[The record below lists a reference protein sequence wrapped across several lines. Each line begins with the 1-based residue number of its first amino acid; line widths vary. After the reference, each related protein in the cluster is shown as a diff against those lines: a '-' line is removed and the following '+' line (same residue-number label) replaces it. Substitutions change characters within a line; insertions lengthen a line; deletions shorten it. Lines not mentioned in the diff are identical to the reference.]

1 MNNSCPKFGDVFF
14 AALNGDG
21 HVQGGIRPVVIAQN
35 DMGNKYSPVIG
46 VIPMTSKVDKAKHL
60 PVHVTIPADDDNGL
74 PRDSVVLT
82 EQMRT
87 IPVDKLIS
95 RTGSLGHDALV
106 RIGRALA
113 IQFPFPFS

>member
-60 PVHVTIPADDDNGL
+60 PVHVVIPADDANGL
-74 PRDSVVLT
+74 STDSVVLT

-87 IPVDKLIS
+87 IPAEHLLS
-95 RTGSLGHDALV
+95 RMGFLNRDSLV
-106 RIGRALA
+106 RIGKALA